1 MDKPSALASVTGL
14 VLAGGRGTRM
24 GGLDKGL
31 QTFGTVALAEH
42 ALARLQAQQGGPLG
56 GLLLNAN
63 RNLPNYA
70 AIGAAYAASVVA
82 DTVPDFA
89 GPLAGVLAGL
99 AQCRTRYLLT
109 VPCDSPLF
117 PADLASRL
125 LQRLQT
131 QHADIAMV
139 AAPETNE
146 QGRSELRPQPVFC
159 LLSAHL
165 RDALHAFMQQGG
177 RKFSAWTNAHAT
189 VLEPFN
195 QPGDAPLAFA
205 NANTLAELR
214 DLPIQCAIP

>member
-1 MDKPSALASVTGL
+1 MADPSALASVTGL

-31 QTFGTVALAEH
+31 QTFGTMALAEH
-42 ALARLQAQQGGPLG
+42 ALARLQAQKGGPLG

-63 RNLPNYA
+63 RNQAQYA
-70 AIGAAYAASVVA
+70 AIGAAYAATVVA

-99 AQCRTRYLLT
+99 EQCRTRYLLT

-117 PADLASRL
+117 PADLAIRL
-125 LQRLQT
+125 LERLQT
-131 QHADIAMV
+131 QQADIAMV

-146 QGRSELRPQPVFC
+146 QGHAELRPQPVFC

-165 RDALHAFMQQGG
+165 RHTLQAFMQQGG
-177 RKFSAWTNAHAT
+177 RKFSAWTDAHTA

-195 QPGDAPLAFA
+195 QSSDAPLAFA

-214 DLPIQCAIP
+214 ALPIQCPIP